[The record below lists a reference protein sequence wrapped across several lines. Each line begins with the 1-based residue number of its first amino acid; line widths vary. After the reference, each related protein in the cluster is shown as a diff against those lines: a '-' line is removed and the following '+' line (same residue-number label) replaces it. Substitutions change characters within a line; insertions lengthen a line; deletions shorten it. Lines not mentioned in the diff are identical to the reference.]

1 MKKLVLA
8 MLMVVMLAV
17 PCMAEIE
24 PEWLFGV
31 EGTYWTGVFTTAV
44 TTDGK
49 LDLAFSG
56 GNMYMC
62 NAPSECQP
70 LTPTSVV
77 TTSYIDIFLLT
88 IFSSKLTEGANSLT
102 INGILFPFLN
112 VGWGAGDYIADS
124 AGGVLYP
131 LSATFMKIT
140 DTWTP

>member
-17 PCMAEIE
+17 PCMAEVE
-24 PEWLFGV
+24 PEGLFWI

-44 TTDGK
+44 TTEGN

-62 NAPSECQP
+62 NAPSECHP
-70 LTPTSVV
+70 LTPNAVV

-88 IFSSKLTEGANSLT
+88 IFTSTLTDGANSLT
-102 INGILFPFLN
+102 INGILFPFLS
-112 VGWGAGDYIADS
+112 VGWGLGDYITDS
-124 AGGVLYP
+124 TGGVLSQI
-131 LSATFMKIT
+131 LQ
-140 DTWTP
+140 